1 MIKSSQWEYETAGSA
16 AASIGDLLL
25 SGGKFILKDPAHKLH
40 AFEYAGFGAGVGLST
55 RMPKSLRLPDIRL
68 PRKGTVSG
76 SGATT
81 DFQGRG
87 FVYRFREPELKPE
100 DFAGMTIYVDASA
113 GLLVTENISGFIA
126 GIDQRAMIPWMF
138 NPGLFA
144 SALGASAKAF
154 VLLRGMGEGLVDAI
168 GGGVMLGSIN
178 YKGPYTE

>member
-1 MIKSSQWEYETAGSA
+1 
-16 AASIGDLLL
+16 
-25 SGGKFILKDPAHKLH
+25 
-40 AFEYAGFGAGVGLST
+40 
-55 RMPKSLRLPDIRL
+55 
-68 PRKGTVSG
+68 
-76 SGATT
+76 
-81 DFQGRG
+81 
-87 FVYRFREPELKPE
+87 
-100 DFAGMTIYVDASA
+100 MTIYVDASA